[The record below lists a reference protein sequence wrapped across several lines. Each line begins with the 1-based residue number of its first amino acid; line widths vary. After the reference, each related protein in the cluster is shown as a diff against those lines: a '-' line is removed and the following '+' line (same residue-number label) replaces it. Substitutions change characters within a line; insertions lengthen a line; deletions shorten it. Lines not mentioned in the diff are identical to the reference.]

1 MAVTEHKQTMRLL
14 LAAAVMTL
22 GLAVV
27 LASRSWR
34 PRPEYE
40 DMLEA
45 ANRAQAAFQAVKEEG
60 LRRGLSIQKADDPN
74 ETGLIGDYLTPITTT
89 LGNLE
94 AKRTSVNP
102 NAAALVVRLL
112 YDAGV
117 RPGDRIAVNCSASFP
132 ALNLAVLCAMDAME
146 LEGMVFSSIG
156 ASTYGANREE
166 FTYPDMEYILF
177 ENGYIHHKSEFVSF
191 GGANDQ
197 GLEFSEEVK
206 ETIRTRLAELGRSL
220 WEMDNL
226 EENIQARLDRYG
238 SVDCFV
244 NVGGNLVSTGGS
256 TAYDSGSGLL
266 KRGSDSRGLIGQ
278 YLAQDIPVLHLLN
291 LKQLFPRYGL
301 PVDPIPVPQPGEGN
315 IYYEQTVSLPLVWL
329 TFAAGIWMLI
339 WAAKGIGTRQPL

>member
-156 ASTYGANREE
+156 AYTYGANREE

-206 ETIRTRLAELGRSL
+206 ETIRTRLAELGCSL